1 MSKKIL
7 FCATVDYHFKA
18 FHLPIMKWFKEQGW
32 EVHVAASGEIQL
44 PFTDQKFNIPI
55 QRTPFSPKNLD
66 AYTQMKTII
75 EQNHYSIIHC
85 HTPLGGVLTR
95 LAAKRTRDER
105 DSKVIYTAHGF
116 HFCKGSPFLN
126 WLIYYPI
133 EKYLASYTDTLITI
147 NVEDYQLATSH
158 KFKAAQIKHVHGVGV
173 DINKFKPIDEKQKKA
188 LRFKLGI
195 PQEEFL
201 LFYAAEFNK
210 NKNQQLLIKV
220 IDRLKDELP
229 LARLLLAGEG
239 PMLTECKKLA
249 STLQVA
255 DRVHFLGFRKDIDD
269 LLQASD
275 VAVGSSFR
283 EGLPVNIMEA
293 MACGLPV
300 IATKNRGHKEL
311 IRNGKNGWVI
321 EPNEL
326 ETFAGKIL
334 YLSNNKDVLKI
345 LGMNGRQDIAQR
357 YSTSRVVAEKS
368 AIYRRYMNEKEERQW
383 MNQ

>member
-126 WLIYYPI
+126 WLIYYLI

-147 NVEDYQLATSH
+147 NVEDYQLATLH
-158 KFKAAQIKHVHGVGV
+158 KFKATQIKHVHGVGV
-173 DINKFKPIDEKQKKA
+173 DINKFKPIDERQKKA

-220 IDRLKDELP
+220 INRLKDELP

-239 PMLTECKKLA
+239 AMLTECKKLA

-311 IRNGKNGWVI
+311 IKNGKNGWVI
-321 EPNEL
+321 EQNDIEK
-326 ETFAGKIL
+326 FAGKIL
-334 YLSNNKDVLKI
+334 YLSNNKEVLKI
-345 LGMNGRQDIAQR
+345 LGMNGRQDIAQQ
-357 YSTSRVVAEKS
+357 YSTSKVVAEKS
-368 AIYRRYMNEKEERQW
+368 AIYRQYMNDKEERQW